1 MKALEKDRTRRYETA
16 NGFAADI
23 LRHLA
28 SEPVLAAPPS
38 RIYRMRKFV
47 RKNRGAVI
55 AASLVLLALLA
66 GFIGTTWGL
75 IQAERANAALKVK
88 NVELAAEKIKVE
100 KRFELAHKAIGTF
113 HTGVSED
120 VLLKN
125 EQFKDLRTRL
135 LREAAGFYGNLETL
149 LEGQTDTK
157 SRKLLAAGYHQ
168 LGDLTDKIGESTK
181 ALAVLRKALEVRRA
195 LAAESPS
202 DLEPRL
208 DVARTLGAAC
218 RLLDT
223 TGDTPAELQASEELR
238 AMATALEAES
248 PTDDVLEVLA
258 ESYSTVAVALDNI
271 GKIPPSREAWR
282 KAADIRRRLAEAH
295 PTDSKYQFELAK
307 SYSDLGI
314 QVMMSWP
321 EMEEGLTFQVNG
333 VRILEK
339 LIREHPTSTDYQF
352 WLAKSVR
359 DVGWAQGVM
368 LWKPKEAE
376 TEFIASFPLWR
387 KLAETYPAVN
397 VYQAELG
404 QAYAWFGWFQTYS
417 GRWPQALDN
426 LRKSLAIFQR
436 LIESEAD
443 LPWNRLNLALTSQ
456 YAGEVLQDMG
466 EESEAM
472 EALRRSVVM
481 GEKAVEG
488 DPASAHHRMYL
499 ARHHEAVGTLLE
511 RVGKPAEALKTYS
524 EAYALRRRNAEALP
538 EDAWAQRDLAE
549 NRSLVGRLCRDTGKL
564 PEALDAVQTSL
575 PIRRKLVAGD
585 PTNPKYQSFLSSDLI
600 LAASILLRLG
610 RTAEARASIEEAIP
624 IQTGAVKRTPG
635 YSQHAAVLAHGYL
648 RSGQVR
654 QARGDKAGAVAD
666 WTRAIDVLKTIPS
679 LRGPETFQLAC
690 CHAALSGAASQ
701 PEAAA
706 AQAEKAM
713 SLLNKATGMSFRSP
727 DTFRSETA
735 LEPVRNRDD
744 FKKLMTDLE
753 ERATKPLASPQ

>member
-1 MKALEKDRTRRYETA
+1 
-16 NGFAADI
+16 
-23 LRHLA
+23 
-28 SEPVLAAPPS
+28 
-38 RIYRMRKFV
+38 
-47 RKNRGAVI
+47 
-55 AASLVLLALLA
+55 
-66 GFIGTTWGL
+66 
-75 IQAERANAALKVK
+75 
-88 NVELAAEKIKVE
+88 
-100 KRFELAHKAIGTF
+100 
-113 HTGVSED
+113 
-120 VLLKN
+120 
-125 EQFKDLRTRL
+125 
-135 LREAAGFYGNLETL
+135 
-149 LEGQTDTK
+149 
-157 SRKLLAAGYHQ
+157 
-168 LGDLTDKIGESTK
+168 
-181 ALAVLRKALEVRRA
+181 
-195 LAAESPS
+195 
-202 DLEPRL
+202 
-208 DVARTLGAAC
+208 
-218 RLLDT
+218 
-223 TGDTPAELQASEELR
+223 
-238 AMATALEAES
+238 
-248 PTDDVLEVLA
+248 
-258 ESYSTVAVALDNI
+258 
-271 GKIPPSREAWR
+271 
-282 KAADIRRRLAEAH
+282 
-295 PTDSKYQFELAK
+295 
-307 SYSDLGI
+307 
-314 QVMMSWP
+314 
-321 EMEEGLTFQVNG
+321 MEEGLTFQVNG

-359 DVGWAQGVM
+359 DVGWSQGVM

-600 LAASILLRLG
+600 LGASILLRLG

-624 IQTGAVKRTPG
+624 IQTGAVERTPG
-635 YSQHAAVLAHGYL
+635 YSQHAAVLAQVLPAIRPGAAGGGGFGRGRRRL
-648 RSGQVR
+648 ETGDRSSQDDSLAARSGDLSDGLLPRGPLGSGEPTPRGHLPGRASHVPAEESRRHELSQPLYVPQR
-654 QARGDKAGAVAD
+654 DGSRPAPRPRRLQEADNGPGGTGDEAIGFASVTAVISTSAPAACSSKPENFKTSLGNTCSCGVVLVNKDPRPIMHWPSLPSLIVARGDWRLPGP
-666 WTRAIDVLKTIPS
+666 RAHLVGYWID
-679 LRGPETFQLAC
+679 EQLA
-690 CHAALSGAASQ
+690 L
-701 PEAAA
+701 
-706 AQAEKAM
+706 
-713 SLLNKATGMSFRSP
+713 RS
-727 DTFRSETA
+727 
-735 LEPVRNRDD
+735 DD
-744 FKKLMTDLE
+744 ADAF
-753 ERATKPLASPQ
+753 